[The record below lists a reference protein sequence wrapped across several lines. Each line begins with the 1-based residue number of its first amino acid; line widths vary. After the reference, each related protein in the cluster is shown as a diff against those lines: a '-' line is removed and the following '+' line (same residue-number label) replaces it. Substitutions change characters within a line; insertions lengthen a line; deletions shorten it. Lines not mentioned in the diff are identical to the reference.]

1 MSDEAAPPASAAD
14 EPAAVDTLVFR
25 AEGSR
30 LTLIG
35 GDGRGAGWSG
45 IVALQQ
51 NEEPGIERARRGSGP
66 LRLDEAAPV
75 RICGPYWSAH
85 AAIVPVGAAHVV
97 VFGSDQPLERADVE
111 LQREAAELVAAAGEV
126 PAAKLLADE
135 LEVVNAIRGLIEYR
149 PVNVAETSRHIARQA
164 ARMLSCE
171 LGVVVVRRGER
182 ALTETYTHGWEA
194 TVDAEALGDA
204 LLALVE
210 AHPGGPQLEQDLTAI
225 AANDGF
231 GLAQGLVSRLIL
243 PIDEEGALAVVLA
256 VGHAEVR
263 PRGFTDLCQRI
274 GGSLAEASRLL
285 IAQAISREELAAERD
300 RFARVARTDALT
312 GLHNRNSWE
321 EHLIAE
327 QARLDRY
334 QGACSVASVDIDDLK
349 STNDAAGHAAGD
361 ALIQAVADLLRG
373 QTRATDHVARVGGD
387 EFLVLLPETDEVGAE
402 TFVQRLAS
410 AALRWHGPTG
420 AQPLA
425 ISIGTATA
433 RGADELAAAV
443 AAADARMYAVK
454 RGHAGSA

>member
-1 MSDEAAPPASAAD
+1 
-14 EPAAVDTLVFR
+14 
-25 AEGSR
+25 R
-30 LTLIG
+30 LTLVG
-35 GDGRGAGWSG
+35 GEGRGAGWSG
-45 IVALQQ
+45 IVAL
-51 NEEPGIERARRGSGP
+51 ELADEPIIERARRGSGP
-66 LRLDEAAPV
+66 LRVHEPAPV

-85 AAIVPVGAAHVV
+85 AAIVPVGAMHVV
-97 VFGSDQPLERADVE
+97 IFGSDRPLERADVE
-111 LQREAAELVAAAGEV
+111 LQQEAAELVAAAGEV

-149 PVNVAETSRHIARQA
+149 PETLADTCRHIAGQA

-194 TVDAEALGDA
+194 ALDPEALGAA

-210 AHPGGPQLEQDLTAI
+210 VHPDGPQLEQDLTA
-225 AANDGF
+225 AATKDGF
-231 GLAQGLVSRLIL
+231 GAAQGLVSRLIL
-243 PIDEEGALAVVLA
+243 PIDEDGALAILA
-256 VGHAEVR
+256 VGHAQAR

-285 IAQAISREELAAERD
+285 IAQALSREELAAERD
-300 RFARVARTDALT
+300 RFARVARTDTLT

-349 STNDAAGHAAGD
+349 TTNDAAGHAAGD

-373 QTRATDHVARVGGD
+373 QTRTTDHVARVGGD
-387 EFLVLLPETDEVGAE
+387 EFLVLLPETDEAGAE

-410 AALRWHGPTG
+410 AALRWHGPNG

-443 AAADARMYAVK
+443 AAADARMYANK
-454 RGHAGSA
+454 RQRAGTASAAD